1 MIPVKSSQFEMYFV
15 VGGLVSVQMLYLI
28 NRMQVTH
35 IMETGFTS
43 CIIIMAF
50 DIFSFVSFA
59 LEMLV
64 KF

>member
-1 MIPVKSSQFEMYFV
+1 MYFV
-15 VGGLVSVQMLYLI
+15 IGGLVSVQMLYLI

-35 IMETGFTS
+35 IIKTGFTS

>member
-1 MIPVKSSQFEMYFV
+1 MYFV
-15 VGGLVSVQMLYLI
+15 IGGLVSLQMLYLI
-28 NRMQVTH
+28 NRMQVTR

-59 LEMLV
+59 LEMMV

>member
-1 MIPVKSSQFEMYFV
+1 MKSSQFEMYFV
-15 VGGLVSVQMLYLI
+15 IGGLVSVQMLYLI
-28 NRMQVTH
+28 NRMQVTR

-59 LEMLV
+59 LEMMV